1 MRPQPKLRALRAMT
15 ALCMLTMTTI
25 LAVSPGTALSDNG
38 GGQPVA
44 TTAAV
49 ADITPGPTRLNVLAG
64 RTARVSGRI
73 APGVAGKRVALQK
86 RTGHRWTTVAR
97 ARTRAGGLFRVAY
110 RPPHSTSAPLR
121 IAADAHRRTLGRLNA
136 YRRATVSWY
145 GPGLYGNKL
154 SCGGR
159 LTPSTIGVANK
170 SLPCGKRLT
179 LRKGNHI
186 VRARVVD
193 RGPYVGRREFDLT
206 SATRRKL
213 HFSGV
218 GQVLVTS

>member
-1 MRPQPKLRALRAMT
+1 M
-15 ALCMLTMTTI
+15 ALCTLTMTTI
-25 LAVSPGTALSDNG
+25 LAVSPGTAQSDG

-64 RTARVSGRI
+64 RRARVSGRI
-73 APGVAGKRVALQK
+73 TPGVAGKHVSLQK
-86 RTGHRWTTVAR
+86 RTGRHWTTVAR
-97 ARTRAGGLFRVAY
+97 ATTRAGGVFRVSY
-110 RPPHSTSAPLR
+110 RPPRPVSTMLR
-121 IAADAHRRTLGRLNA
+121 IAADEHRHALGRLNA
-136 YRRATVSWY
+136 YRRATMSWY

-170 SLPCGKRLT
+170 SLPCGTKLT
-179 LRKGNHI
+179 LRKGNRI

-193 RGPYVGRREFDLT
+193 RGPYVGGREFDLT
-206 SATRRKL
+206 SATRHRL

-218 GQVLVTS
+218 GQVLVTG